1 MNKILLLIILLSI
14 SLTAGTQSTTVV
26 AAQTTPN
33 SVVKVFSAISVPNY
47 AYPWQT
53 SRISKFTGSGAV
65 IKDNQILTSAHVV
78 SSAKFIEVKKENDPN
93 KYIANI
99 KFISHQA
106 DLAILEVKDKSFFK
120 DIQPL
125 KLSENIKVR
134 DAVTVLGYP
143 IGGNTISTTSGI
155 VSRIEYRRY
164 VWSQFS
170 LLAIQIDAA
179 INSGNSGGP
188 VINKD
193 NELVGI
199 AMMKINKSSNIGYIV
214 PSLVVNTFLE
224 DIKDGVVNGFHSD
237 SITTQ
242 KINNDTLKKFYNLKN
257 GNGIL
262 VTHVGI
268 DENLLKV
275 NDVILSVE
283 GKKIA
288 NNNTIKTKYGRVN
301 SDLGFHMKQIGKTI
315 DLKILRNKKELTVK
329 YKLKK
334 VKPLIVHEFGKEPRY
349 IIYGG
354 FTFAPLTKNYLRKI
368 YNSSNGLNMLFYG
381 KDKTKDYSEPVVSLH
396 TIFPNKTNRGY
407 KEGSNVLIKVN
418 NIKLKN
424 FKHLINILDN
434 IKEEYSVFEFLEK
447 RKIVLSTKQAKESI
461 VDIKTIYNIK
471 NDRRID

>member
-1 MNKILLLIILLSI
+1 MNKVLLLIILLSI
-14 SLTAGTQSTTVV
+14 SLIAGAKSTTVV

-93 KYIANI
+93 KYIANV

-120 DIQPL
+120 NIKPL

-143 IGGNTISTTSGI
+143 MGGNTISTTSGI
-155 VSRIEYRRY
+155 VSRIEYRKY

-224 DIKDGVVNGFHSD
+224 DIKDGTVDGFHSD
-237 SITTQ
+237 SIATQ
-242 KINNDTLKKFYNLKN
+242 NINNDSLKKFYNLKN

-262 VTHVGI
+262 ITHVGI
-268 DENLLKV
+268 DEDLLKV
-275 NDVILSVE
+275 DDILLSVE
-283 GKKIA
+283 GKDIA
-288 NNNTIKTKYGRVN
+288 NNNTVRTKYGRVN
-301 SDLGFHMKQIGKTI
+301 SSIGFHIKQIGETI

-329 YKLKK
+329 YTLKK
-334 VKPLIVHEFGKEPRY
+334 IKPLISYEFGKEPRY
-349 IIYGG
+349 IVYGG
-354 FTFAPLTKNYLRKI
+354 FTFSPLTKNYLRKL
-368 YNSSNGLNMLFYG
+368 YKSSDGLNMLFYG
-381 KDKTKDYSEPVVSLH
+381 RYKTKDYSEPVISLN

-407 KEGSNVLIKVN
+407 QESSNVLIKVN
-418 NIKLKN
+418 DIKVKS
-424 FKHLINILDN
+424 FEHLINILDN
-434 IKEEYSVFEFLEK
+434 IKEEYTVFEFLEK
-447 RKIVLSTKQAKESI
+447 RKVVLNTKQAKESI

-471 NDRRID
+471 SDRRID